1 MAPPP
6 PVEMDAASKLMF
18 DILTQ
23 NITQLR
29 LANEAQ
35 GARMEKLT
43 EELALSRDNKLR
55 FKVIDRFNYKTSGLF
70 CHI

>member
-6 PVEMDAASKLMF
+6 PIEMEAATKAMF

-23 NITQLR
+23 NITQMR

-35 GARMEKLT
+35 AARMEKLT

-55 FKVIDRFNYKTSGLF
+55 FK
-70 CHI
+70 